1 MSTHGVY
8 RFACL
13 HDSKRELGGLI
24 CVELQSRY
32 IEIALFTE
40 TKIYKRTF
48 AARRCNEGN
57 TCLSE
62 IKAFYSSQKFVLVRR
77 SNPGPM
83 LFQCGRST
91 NWVCSD
97 TGSLQCEF
105 IDNIKCMETEY
116 CRSFF
121 WDSTSWWT
129 LQHWKKL
136 CVQLTFQQVDLSS
149 PSLELLPWRQVV
161 ISSTQTIFTDV
172 FVASFHIPSPF
183 CHFFVWIFLAHT

>member
-62 IKAFYSSQKFVLVRR
+62 IKAFYSSQKIRPSQAIKPGTNAFPMRSLYELSLLGHWQLAVRIHR
-77 SNPGPM
+77 
-83 LFQCGRST
+83 
-91 NWVCSD
+91 
-97 TGSLQCEF
+97 
-105 IDNIKCMETEY
+105 
-116 CRSFF
+116 
-121 WDSTSWWT
+121 
-129 LQHWKKL
+129 QH
-136 CVQLTFQQVDLSS
+136 
-149 PSLELLPWRQVV
+149 
-161 ISSTQTIFTDV
+161 
-172 FVASFHIPSPF
+172 
-183 CHFFVWIFLAHT
+183 